1 MIIACLAL
9 NAHPVVA
16 RGLDP
21 RAYPLRG
28 PPPRWGGAAGG
39 APGAQTA
46 FGRRDG

>member
-21 RAYPLRG
+21 RAYPLRR
-28 PPPRWGGAAGG
+28 PNSVWAPRRVDPRNDDGDVAA
-39 APGAQTA
+39 
-46 FGRRDG
+46 